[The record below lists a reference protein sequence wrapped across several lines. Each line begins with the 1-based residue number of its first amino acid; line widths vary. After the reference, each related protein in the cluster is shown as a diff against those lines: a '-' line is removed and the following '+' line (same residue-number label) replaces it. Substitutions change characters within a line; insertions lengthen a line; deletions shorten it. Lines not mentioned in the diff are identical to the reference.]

1 MIFSIVIPA
10 YNEEGAV
17 QDTLRR
23 CLKAGEGLVAA
34 GLGLTEVEVLL
45 VNDGSRDRTEALAR
59 EVAGVRVLAH
69 EANKGY
75 GAAIKT
81 GFKASKGEWMGF
93 LDADGTCDPEF
104 FKELLAYAL
113 REDVDVAIGSRMH
126 AGSRMPPVRVLGNW
140 IFRTIVNVIGGT
152 RVSDVASGM
161 RVLRRSSL
169 ERLHPLPD
177 GLNFTPAMSV
187 RAILD
192 PELAI
197 GELPMPYEERVGES
211 KLDAVKDGLR
221 FLRVILE
228 TALTYKP
235 FKFFASTAAIL
246 AAASAGFLF
255 LRLGGPSAAP
265 VPFYLAHRYIEQW
278 MFFRLILTSVLLA
291 TAVFLTALGLVAQ
304 SMVGLINREEDRYG
318 PDSGALG
325 KVLDRF
331 GLLGCLSLAF
341 AVLVNYRPLASY
353 MAFGQIPPEFWV
365 FPVVGAIFVLVGFE
379 FLAFSAMARI
389 ARLLWEREKYRRPGD

>member
-1 MIFSIVIPA
+1 M
-10 YNEEGAV
+10 
-17 QDTLRR
+17 
-23 CLKAGEGLVAA
+23 
-34 GLGLTEVEVLL
+34 
-45 VNDGSRDRTEALAR
+45 
-59 EVAGVRVLAH
+59 
-69 EANKGY
+69 
-75 GAAIKT
+75 
-81 GFKASKGEWMGF
+81 
-93 LDADGTCDPEF
+93 DADGTCDPEF
-104 FKELLAYAL
+104 FKDLLGFAL

-126 AGSRMPPVRVLGNW
+126 PGSRMPPVRVLGNR
-140 IFRTIVNVIGGT
+140 IFRTLVNVIGGT
-152 RVSDVASGM
+152 RVTDVASGM

-169 ERLHPLPD
+169 ERLYPLPD

-197 GELPMPYEERVGES
+197 GELPMPYDERVGES
-211 KLDAVKDGLR
+211 KLDAVKDGFR

-246 AAASAGFLF
+246 AAAAGAFLL
-255 LRLGGPSAAP
+255 LRLGGPTAAP
-265 VPFYLAHRYIEQW
+265 VPFYLANRYIQQW
-278 MFFRLILTSVLLA
+278 MFFRLILTAVLLA

-318 PDSGALG
+318 PDSGLLG
-325 KVLDRF
+325 AVLDRF
-331 GLLGCLSLAF
+331 GLLGALSLLLGL
-341 AVLVNYRPLASY
+341 LVNYRPLASY
-353 MAFGQIPPEFWV
+353 MATGQIPPEFWV
-365 FPVVGAIFVLVGFE
+365 FPVAGAIFALVGFE